1 MPFRVR
7 SYLSVIALAV
17 VAGACGSDSSV
28 TPPLTSQPVTL
39 DQALTELSIPA
50 LSAAAES
57 FGGVGAV
64 APALVPS
71 RCAFEASSQSFV
83 CTPIATNGLTINQ
96 SYTLF
101 SASGARQPAFDK
113 ATTASVRA
121 NTAVAG
127 TVLEGGTALTIDGQQ
142 ELTLSG
148 LLTGTHTLDGT
159 STTRIT
165 GNVASG
171 STQIPLTSTI
181 TTKITSLVLPAT
193 SGDGQKWP
201 TSGTIV
207 VESSTAL
214 GPAAPAVT
222 RLTLTFSGS
231 STVTVSIVGP
241 GISQTCKVDLAN
253 KAPSCG

>member
-1 MPFRVR
+1 MSFRVR
-7 SYLSVIALAV
+7 TYLSALALAV

-28 TPPLTSQPVTL
+28 APTSQPITL

-57 FGGVGAV
+57 FGGVAAV

-83 CTPIATNGLTINQ
+83 CMPLTANGLTITQ

-101 SASGARQPAFDK
+101 SASGAKQPAFDK

-127 TVLEGGTALTIDGQQ
+127 TVLEGGTSLTIDGQQ

-159 STTRIT
+159 STTHISGT
-165 GNVASG
+165 VASG
-171 STQIPLTSTI
+171 STQLPLTSTI
-181 TTKITSLVLPAT
+181 TTKITGLVLPAT

-201 TSGTIV
+201 SSGTIV
-207 VESSTAL
+207 IESSTAL
-214 GPAAPAVT
+214 GPVTPAVT
-222 RLTLTFSGS
+222 RLTLTFSGT
-231 STVTVSIVGP
+231 STVTVTIVGP

-253 KAPSCG
+253 KAPTCG